1 MNILFL
7 FVSLPNL
14 SNHNALYSSLV
25 HEFKKQGHNVLV
37 SSRGGDDLKRSS
49 VVVEEGIKV
58 LRIKSNPFVG
68 VSNPIKKAIAY
79 QEYSLKQLHFIK
91 KYFVSEKIDLVIS
104 HSLPPEIAWTIS
116 GIKKHFKCKFLLIQ
130 SDFIWQDAVAYGMI
144 KKNGIIVHYYKF
156 WEKRMFGLADF
167 IAAPSN
173 GNIEYI
179 KNQYDWIKDKNMF
192 VLPWWQVPIYI
203 ESNANI
209 KEELGLSNKFVVIYG
224 GNIGKPQRL
233 EHLIDLAISCRD
245 YDDIVFLIFG
255 KGAYLDNIKTYAKDK
270 GANNIIFQTF
280 LPQSKY
286 LSLLATCDVG
296 VIILNELNATP
307 NIPSKTMSYLSL
319 KVPILAAV
327 DRVTDYGYMLEENK
341 MGLWSY
347 AGDIESF
354 RNNLLKY
361 YSSQEICNAVRS
373 NGYEYYLD
381 KMLPEK
387 AYSKIIEVVLEE
399 V

>member
-14 SNHNALYSSLV
+14 SNHNALYSSLI
-25 HEFKKQGHNVLV
+25 HEFKKNGHKILV
-37 SSRGGDDLKRSS
+37 SSRGSEDLKESS
-49 VVVEEGIKV
+49 VVEEEGIRV
-58 LRIKSNPFVG
+58 LRVKSKPFVG
-68 VSNPIKKAIAY
+68 ISNPVKKALAY
-79 QEYSLKQLHFIK
+79 QEYTYKQLRLIK
-91 KYFVSEKIDLVIS
+91 KYFGSESIDLVIS

-144 KKNGIIVHYYKF
+144 KKNGVIAHYYQF
-156 WEKRMFGLADF
+156 WEKRMFELADY
-167 IAAPSN
+167 IACPSK
-173 GNIEYI
+173 GNIDFI
-179 KNQYDWIKDKNMF
+179 KNLYVWTKDKNIF
-192 VLPWWQVPIYI
+192 VLPWWQGPLNF
-203 ESNANI
+203 ESNINI

-224 GNIGKPQRL
+224 GSIGKPQRL

-245 YDDIVFLIFG
+245 FDDIVFLILG
-255 KGAYLDNIKTYAKDK
+255 KGAYLDNIKNYAK
-270 GANNIIFQTF
+270 NNRAKNILFQSF
-280 LPQSKY
+280 LPQPQY

-319 KVPILAAV
+319 KVPILAAI
-327 DRVTDYGYMLEENK
+327 DRVTDYGNLLEENE

-347 AGDIESF
+347 SGDIESF

-361 YSSQEICNAVRS
+361 YKSKDLCNAVRN
-373 NGYEYYLD
+373 NGYKYYIEQ
-381 KMLPEK
+381 MLPEK
-387 AYSKIIEVVLEE
+387 AYNKIIEEIT
-399 V
+399 